1 MMEKVRR
8 KYNENDLRLDSSI
21 NGGVAYQQ
29 CAVSLMDTIRTKIK
43 FDSDGVS
50 NFYWDYLNGAKQN
63 VKEGDS
69 GQMVLE
75 EAVNRMKEDGKG
87 RSYDCVLG
95 VSGGVDSTF
104 MALNAKRWG
113 LRVLCVHFDNGWN
126 SELATENI
134 ENIVSKCGFDL
145 YTEVMDW
152 EEFRALQ
159 KAYFEAHVIDI
170 EAVTDIGIFAA
181 IDRVLKKFDCSHI
194 LDGRNHKTESVLG
207 NWINKNPSNL
217 LNIAQTHGV
226 WPIRKFPLRHSLD
239 IVRIS
244 RIAEKRKNHRVLD
257 WIEYNKVEAK
267 KEITAELGWR
277 DYGGKHY
284 ESVFTRFYQGYILPE
299 KFGVDKRKAHLSN
312 LIFSGQMSK
321 QEALEEIQ
329 YPMYDNDVLKEDFQF
344 VMKKLGFTTSEFY
357 GYIDAPEVPHSH
369 YGLSRSR
376 FKDWRFLRP
385 SDLL

>member
-1 MMEKVRR
+1 MSIVRR
-8 KYNENDLRLDSSI
+8 KYDEEKLRLNREL
-21 NGGVAYQQ
+21 NGGREYRQ
-29 CAVSLMDTIRTKIK
+29 CAMSLMDTIRTQID
-43 FDSDGVS
+43 FDEDGIS
-50 NFYWDYLNGAKQN
+50 HFYHRYVDGAKRN
-63 VKEGDS
+63 VKEGMEGVRATES
-69 GQMVLE
+69 
-75 EAVNRMKEDGKG
+75 AISRMKEDGRG

-134 ENIVSKCGFDL
+134 ENIINGCGFDL

-152 EEFRALQ
+152 EEFRAIQ
-159 KAYFEAHVIDI
+159 RAYFSAGVIDI

-181 IDRVLKKFDCSHI
+181 LDRVLKRFDVKHI

-217 LNIAQTHGV
+217 LNIAESFGA
-226 WPIRKFPLRHSLD
+226 WPIKKFPLRNTWD
-239 IVRIS
+239 VR
-244 RIAEKRKNHRVLD
+244 RVKKMAGQRQNHRVLD
-257 WIEYNKVEAK
+257 WIDYDKKAAK
-267 KEITAELGWR
+267 KEIQEELGWR

-312 LIFSGQMSK
+312 LIFSGQMTK
-321 QEALEEIQ
+321 AEALRDIEQ
-329 YPMYDNDVLKEDFQF
+329 TMYDEDVLKEDFQF
-344 VMKKLGFTTSEFY
+344 VMKKLGFSEPDFY
-357 GYIDAPEVPHSH
+357 DYIDAPEVPHSH
-369 YGLSRSR
+369 YGLMRSR
-376 FKDWRFLRP
+376 WLDWRFMRP
-385 SDLL
+385 VDLLR

>member
-1 MMEKVRR
+1 MSIRR
-8 KYNENDLRLDSSI
+8 IYSEEALQNDAAA
-21 NGGVAYQQ
+21 NGGRPYQQ
-29 CAVSLMDTIRTKIK
+29 CAVSVMDTIYHPEIE
-43 FDSDGVS
+43 FDESGSSQYPRIYDRLS
-50 NFYWDYLNGAKQN
+50 KQLNEGEAGKAAIEGFVQEMKAFGKRKQ
-63 VKEGDS
+63 
-69 GQMVLE
+69 
-75 EAVNRMKEDGKG
+75 
-87 RSYDCVLG
+87 YDCLLG
-95 VSGGVDSTF
+95 VSGGVDSTYL
-104 MALNAKRWG
+104 ALVAKRLG

-244 RIAEKRKNHRVLD
+244 RIAEKRKGHRVLD
-257 WIEYNKVEAK
+257 WIEYNKVDAK
-267 KEITAELGWR
+267 EEITAELGWR

-312 LIFSGQMSK
+312 LIFSGQMTK

>member
-1 MMEKVRR
+1 
-8 KYNENDLRLDSSI
+8 
-21 NGGVAYQQ
+21 
-29 CAVSLMDTIRTKIK
+29 
-43 FDSDGVS
+43 
-50 NFYWDYLNGAKQN
+50 
-63 VKEGDS
+63 
-69 GQMVLE
+69 
-75 EAVNRMKEDGKG
+75 
-87 RSYDCVLG
+87 
-95 VSGGVDSTF
+95 
-104 MALNAKRWG
+104 
-113 LRVLCVHFDNGWN
+113 
-126 SELATENI
+126 
-134 ENIVSKCGFDL
+134 
-145 YTEVMDW
+145 MDW

-299 KFGVDKRKAHLSN
+299 KFGAQTIGPVRINGRSRRLDSDCYFPLLPPFQTITVTFPLLLESDT
-312 LIFSGQMSK
+312 FS
-321 QEALEEIQ
+321 EPHPL
-329 YPMYDNDVLKEDFQF
+329 VLKRFYDDIFLF
-344 VMKKLGFTTSEFY
+344 WAFYLG
-357 GYIDAPEVPHSH
+357 
-369 YGLSRSR
+369 
-376 FKDWRFLRP
+376 
-385 SDLL
+385 